1 MHGAIQQNLSRL
13 KPYLRWAIL
22 GGTLFFI
29 AKTLKDNWQEV
40 LEIAISIN
48 SRGLICLVISFG
60 VTLSAHIWSGWVW
73 SCIFRELEQPV
84 QGGWGI
90 QVYLITN
97 IAKYLPG
104 NVWHFYGRIR
114 EAQAVGIPFLITS
127 QSVLMESLLMSA
139 AALLIALFTTPQA
152 NLGFRVPILALIMI
166 AVHPRVLNP
175 LTQYLA
181 ILKGKVQRK
190 SGADKGIAELKRYP
204 LLPLLGELGFVGLRG
219 AGFLITVLALRPF
232 AFTEIPLLLSTFSL
246 SWVLGL
252 VIPGAPGGFGVFEAT
267 AITLLD
273 GNFSDGIVLSAVA
286 LYRLI
291 SILAEVI
298 GAGVAWL
305 NKCLSPQ
312 ISKTPSQDLEEQQ
325 DCLLCGNDSGKE

>member
-1 MHGAIQQNLSRL
+1 MHVAIKQIFSRL

-22 GGTLFFI
+22 GGTLFFL

-40 LEIAISIN
+40 LAIAIRIDSQ
-48 SRGLICLVISFG
+48 GLRYLLISF
-60 VTLSAHIWSGWVW
+60 VITLSAHICSGWVW
-73 SCIFRELEQPV
+73 SLILGELDKPV
-84 QGGWGI
+84 PGSWSI
-90 QVYLITN
+90 RVYLITN

-104 NVWHFYGRIR
+104 NIWHFYGRVR

-139 AALLIALFTTPQA
+139 AALLIALLTTPQA
-152 NLGFRVPILALIMI
+152 NLGIRVPILALILI

-181 ILKGKVQRK
+181 LLKGKVQGK
-190 SGADKGIAELKRYP
+190 STADKGIAEVKRYP
-204 LLPLLGELGFVGLRG
+204 LLPLLGEIGFVGLRG
-219 AGFLITVLALRPF
+219 AGFLFAILALRPLVP
-232 AFTEIPLLLSTFSL
+232 TEIPLLLSAFSI

-273 GNFSDGIVLSAVA
+273 GNFSDGIVLSTVA

-291 SILAEVI
+291 STLAEVI
-298 GAGVAWL
+298 GAGLAWFTQHWI
-305 NKCLSPQ
+305 PET
-312 ISKTPSQDLEEQQ
+312 SKTPSQHLKDEQ
-325 DCLLCGNDSGKE
+325 DFLSSGNDSGKH